1 MTAMDIVWACV
12 GFFLCVVIFTVVCLL
27 IVIVVCWMLKTGQ
40 DIEIETEDWEEENDR
55 GNQSLSDGM

>member
-40 DIEIETEDWEEENDR
+40 DIEIETEDWEDENE
-55 GNQSLSDGM
+55 SKS

>member
-12 GFFLCVVIFTVVCLL
+12 GFFLYVVIFTVVCLL

-40 DIEIETEDWEEENDR
+40 DIEIETEDWEVR
-55 GNQSLSDGM
+55 K